1 LPISPALFLGDV
13 MEVSDATLRAILSVV
28 RKHVDQATLD
38 RIVEELLDLRGDK
51 KFRDN
56 VEFIARELWRDG

>member
-1 LPISPALFLGDV
+1 